1 MVDYKITA
9 DIIGEKELT
18 DAING
23 VNEVAQRAITDAL
36 NKTAYQVE
44 SRARSKAPH
53 KTGALW
59 GSLHT
64 NQEPGNM
71 ARVEGDNIVA
81 RVGTN
86 LEYARAQEYGT
97 KGMIIS
103 VPNGRRTRNGGMTR
117 PYTFKGN
124 IKPKFYMKQAKED
137 VAPDF
142 AENMRA
148 ALAIIVTHLAQ

>member
-1 MVDYKITA
+1 MADYKITA

-59 GSLHT
+59 GSIHT
-64 NQEPGNM
+64 NSEPGNT

-97 KGMIIS
+97 Q
-103 VPNGRRTRNGGMTR
+103 GMTIHGKSKLGKSFN
-117 PYTFKGN
+117 YIGT

-142 AENMRA
+142 SENMRA